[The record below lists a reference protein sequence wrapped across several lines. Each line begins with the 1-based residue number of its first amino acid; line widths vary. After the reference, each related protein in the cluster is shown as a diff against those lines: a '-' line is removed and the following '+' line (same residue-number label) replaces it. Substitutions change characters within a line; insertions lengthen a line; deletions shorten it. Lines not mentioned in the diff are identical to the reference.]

1 MKVKVTRIA
10 AADVMPRQIRRYLY
24 RIEKTFFMHFR
35 KGTQIITVLLL
46 ALFALPGEAQ
56 IRPGIKFGI
65 STPDVSPSDILVT
78 DQNGNDY
85 YRIFVERAR
94 YGLHGGVFIQMQLG
108 GFFFQPE
115 FLYNSTR
122 VDYKLDKIFNPDI
135 VSATF
140 TDTYRSLDFPLI
152 LGLKTGVVRLGGGP
166 VGHLNFQ
173 DEGGFAQ
180 FDGFSEAFDEIN
192 WGWQAGLGLDL
203 WKLHIDVRYEG
214 SFYDLG
220 DHITFF
226 GKQFDFATSNN
237 KLIASLGFSF

>member
-10 AADVMPRQIRRYLY
+10 VADIMPGQIRRYLY
-24 RIEKTFFMHFR
+24 HIEKTFFMHFR
-35 KGTQIITVLLL
+35 IGTQIIVF
-46 ALFALPGEAQ
+46 LFFAFCAHPVVSQ

-65 STPDVSPSDILVT
+65 STPDVSPSDILVKN
-78 DQNGNDY
+78 QNGEDY

-122 VDYKLDKIFNPDI
+122 VDYKLDSLFNPDI
-135 VSATF
+135 VETSF
-140 TDTYRSLDFPLI
+140 TDTYQSLDFPLI

-166 VGHLNFQ
+166 VGHLNFRN
-173 DEGGFAQ
+173 ESGFAA
-180 FDGFSEAFDEIN
+180 FNGFSEAFDEIK

-203 WKLHIDVRYEG
+203 WKLHVDVRYEG
-214 SFYDLG
+214 SFYKLG
-220 DHITFF
+220 DQITFF

-237 KLIASLGFSF
+237 RLIASLGFSF